1 MNNYGKSDH
10 SDPDQEHYQY
20 HPPPPPSSQEYHENS
35 LLNRDYQDKEA
46 EITEET
52 ADTFVDGDHF
62 HVEVGYHGPEA
73 LDGAFHEDDGDQ
85 FGDAGDEDGEF
96 GFVFLASELSQRG
109 LTTHFSPGST
119 LTENTRCQMSLPLN
133 MKRMISW

>member
-20 HPPPPPSSQEYHENS
+20 RPPPSSQGYQENS
-35 LLNRDYQDKEA
+35 LDRDYQDKET

-52 ADTFVDGDHF
+52 DDTFVDGDHY

-85 FGDAGDEDGEF
+85 FGVSPGDDEAGEF
-96 GFVFLASELSQRG
+96 GLDFWLLRFILVLI
-109 LTTHFSPGST
+109 TNFSPGFT
-119 LTENTRCQMSLPLN
+119 LTESLKPRCLTKTTMWS
-133 MKRMISW
+133 